1 MVGWIGVNFHVRE
14 DALKEGGNVI
24 DPAVLKSVS
33 RLGGI
38 SYTRTTTRFELPRP
52 AFTKEVEKD
61 EVENLV
67 KPKVDGP

>member
-24 DPAVLKSVS
+24 DPAVLKPVS

-38 SYTRTTTRFELPRP
+38 SYARMTTGFELPRP

-61 EVENLV
+61 EVKNLV
-67 KPKVDGP
+67 KPKVDGQ